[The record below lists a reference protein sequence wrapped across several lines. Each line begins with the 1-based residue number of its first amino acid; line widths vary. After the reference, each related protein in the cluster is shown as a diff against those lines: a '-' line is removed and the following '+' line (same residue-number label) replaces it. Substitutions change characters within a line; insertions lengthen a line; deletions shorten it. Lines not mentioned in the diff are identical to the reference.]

1 MREYEGKYLS
11 KKKIYIGKI
20 EEGIEKEEK
29 RERGKEGKRKR
40 EKEERMWSKE
50 VNEELYRMQEMGRVL
65 DASELYMEGPV
76 NDGMVMVW
84 RMLEGEPIIRKEWEK
99 KMTTLE
105 LLVVRKIEKYKE
117 DEG

>member
-1 MREYEGKYLS
+1 
-11 KKKIYIGKI
+11 
-20 EEGIEKEEK
+20 
-29 RERGKEGKRKR
+29 
-40 EKEERMWSKE
+40 
-50 VNEELYRMQEMGRVL
+50 MGRVL